1 MTCNS
6 CPTDSLRR
14 WWAAPSLLALTAV
27 ASPGLAPPLTAQDA
41 GRPPA
46 VVEEAEL
53 PHPFFTHMGLPEG
66 VGVFNLRLAGLA
78 TRADGK
84 TEGDF
89 AFHFETGITQRI
101 GLHIRN
107 DRFLDV
113 PRSEV
118 MFQFGAFTSAD
129 GMSGFAPIIEFEIP
143 TRSGSGSR
151 INSLVG
157 FTSTLANARLVFNQA
172 LHYNPREDGVDAS
185 AALVA
190 GVWKRVFPVIEVLG
204 EGARGERPIVNLLG
218 GLKVQVREGM
228 VFGIAYQFPVS
239 SREDFSSQLV
249 AMPEFEWKR
258 VR

>member
-1 MTCNS
+1 MTCHS
-6 CPTDSLRR
+6 RPTDRLLR
-14 WWAAPSLLALTAV
+14 WPAASSLLALGAV
-27 ASPGLAPPLTAQDA
+27 ALLGLAPPVAGQDP
-41 GRPPA
+41 GMPPA
-46 VVEEAEL
+46 AEEAEL

-89 AFHFETGITQRI
+89 AFHFETGLTRSI
-101 GLHIRN
+101 GLHVRN
-107 DRFLDV
+107 DRFLDL

-118 MFQFGAFTSAD
+118 MFQFAAFTSAD

-172 LHYNPREDGVDAS
+172 LHYDPREDGVDAS
-185 AALVA
+185 AALVV
-190 GVWKRVFPVIEVLG
+190 GMWKRVFPVIEVLG

-218 GLKVQVREGM
+218 GLKVQVREGI

-249 AMPEFEWKR
+249 ALPEFEWKR
-258 VR
+258 AR

>member
-6 CPTDSLRR
+6 RPTDRLLR
-14 WWAAPSLLALTAV
+14 WPAASSLLALGAV
-27 ASPGLAPPLTAQDA
+27 ALLGLAPPVAGQDP
-41 GRPPA
+41 GMPPA
-46 VVEEAEL
+46 AEEAEL

-89 AFHFETGITQRI
+89 AFHFETGLTRSI
-101 GLHIRN
+101 GLHVRN
-107 DRFLDV
+107 DRFLDL

-118 MFQFGAFTSAD
+118 MFQFAAFTSAD

-172 LHYNPREDGVDAS
+172 LHYDPREDGVDAS
-185 AALVA
+185 AALVV
-190 GVWKRVFPVIEVLG
+190 GMWKRVFPVIEVLG

-218 GLKVQVREGM
+218 GLKVQVREGI

-249 AMPEFEWKR
+249 ALPEFEWKR
-258 VR
+258 AR

>member
-1 MTCNS
+1 MTCHS
-6 CPTDSLRR
+6 RPTDRFLR
-14 WWAAPSLLALTAV
+14 WPAASSLLALGAV
-27 ASPGLAPPLTAQDA
+27 ALLGLAPPVAGQDP
-41 GRPPA
+41 GMPPA
-46 VVEEAEL
+46 AEEAEL

-89 AFHFETGITQRI
+89 AFHFETGLTRSI
-101 GLHIRN
+101 GLHVRN
-107 DRFLDV
+107 DRFLDL

-118 MFQFGAFTSAD
+118 MFQFAAFTSAD

-172 LHYNPREDGVDAS
+172 LHYDPREDGVDAS
-185 AALVA
+185 AALVV
-190 GVWKRVFPVIEVLG
+190 GMWKRVFPVIEVLG
-204 EGARGERPIVNLLG
+204 EGARGERPIVNVLG
-218 GLKVQVREGM
+218 GLKVQVREGI

-249 AMPEFEWKR
+249 ALPEFEWKR
-258 VR
+258 AR